1 MIKDKDQ
8 VPPLMAFFLIT
19 GAQIGVG
26 VLSFTSVINKYAG
39 HDAWISIIVAGI
51 IIHILIWL
59 MYKVLNKYN
68 GKDFAAIHREIYG
81 KWIGAF
87 ISIIISFYLMFL
99 AAVVLRSYME
109 IIQVWMFPD
118 VKLWAL
124 LLLIMPLIYY
134 IISGK
139 FRIVVGV
146 CFLGVVYPFTLMF
159 ALIYPLKYSKI
170 TNILPVFDHSLMEIV
185 QSSALAMFSFLGI
198 GALMIYC
205 PFIKESSKSQ
215 KYAHFGNLYTT
226 SIYVVV
232 CFVSYIYYSQHEIKD
247 IIWPTLGLWKI
258 VELPFLDR
266 FEYIG
271 ISTLFFVILPN
282 LALYTW
288 GSSRT
293 LYRVLHIKQ
302 KWISITL
309 LTVIYFICIVIEG
322 REKILLA
329 SDFITK
335 IGVGL
340 LFYIPILFVMHFIS
354 RKVKRNAS

>member
-8 VPPLMAFFLIT
+8 VPPLMAFFLISA
-19 GAQIGVG
+19 AQIGVG

-39 HDAWISIIVAGI
+39 HDAWMSIIAAGMF
-51 IIHILIWL
+51 IHLLIWI
-59 MYKVLNKYN
+59 MYKVLNDYK
-68 GKDFAAIHREIYG
+68 GEDFASIHRSIYG

-87 ISIIISFYLMFL
+87 ISIVLSVYLLLL
-99 AAVVLRSYME
+99 AAVVLRSYLE
-109 IIQVWMFPD
+109 IIQVWMFPE
-118 VKLWAL
+118 VKIWAL

-146 CFLGVVYPFTLMF
+146 CFLGIVYPFVLIF
-159 ALIYPLKYSKI
+159 ALIFPLKFSNI
-170 TNILPVFDHSLMEIV
+170 TNIMPIFDHSLLEIV
-185 QSSALAMFSFLGI
+185 QSSVLAMFSFLGI
-198 GALMIYC
+198 GALMIYY
-205 PFIKESSKSQ
+205 PFIKDSRNSQ
-215 KYAHFGNLYTT
+215 KYAHYGNLYTT
-226 SIYVVV
+226 ILYVVI

-247 IIWPTLGLWKI
+247 VIWPTLGLWKI

-282 LALYTW
+282 LALYIW

-293 LYRVLHIKQ
+293 LNRALHIPQ
-302 KWISITL
+302 KWISIFI
-309 LTVIYFICIVIEG
+309 LTAVYFICIFVEG
-322 REKILLA
+322 REKILQV
-329 SDFITK
+329 SDFSTK
-335 IGVGL
+335 IGFGL
-340 LFYIPILFVMHFIS
+340 LFYIPVLFVMHFIS